1 MTGFGVFL
9 ILLGSLFTLASSL
22 GIVRFPCTFTRAHA
36 LGVASTLGIFCVMS
50 GVVLAQGALAA
61 GGKAFLTVVFIF
73 LTSPVGSHMLGRAA
87 YLFSKKGSDFERD
100 DLSGHIA
107 EPEPEILVTDVS
119 EASS

>member
-1 MTGFGVFL
+1 MTEIGVVF
-9 ILLGSLFTLASSL
+9 ILLGSLLTLASSL

-36 LGVASTLGIFCVMS
+36 LGVASTLGILCVMF

-87 YLFSKKGSDFERD
+87 YLFSKQGSDFERD
-100 DLSGHIA
+100 DLSGHIE
-107 EPEPEILVTDVS
+107 EPEPEKLATDAS
-119 EASS
+119 PASS